1 MLETG
6 DLYDPSQPN
15 EMQLYQDG
23 RAIASSNEAR
33 IKDSRVLQIQGCC
46 FDRVKEVGLNF
57 AINNRND
64 IISGTSWELLKR
76 RVSPAESNTL
86 WRGLV
91 MDVYSRDNGMPD
103 RIGDSEEAQ
112 ANFTSDI
119 EETLASTAPMRLLDR
134 LRYSLRDKT
143 FCKTTNGG
151 FTWVHG
157 DPKVGDYI
165 FFARRATFRL

>member
-1 MLETG
+1 
-6 DLYDPSQPN
+6 
-15 EMQLYQDG
+15 
-23 RAIASSNEAR
+23 
-33 IKDSRVLQIQGCC
+33 
-46 FDRVKEVGLNF
+46 
-57 AINNRND
+57 
-64 IISGTSWELLKR
+64 
-76 RVSPAESNTL
+76 VSPAESNTL
-86 WRGLV
+86 WRDLV

-103 RIGDSEEAQ
+103 RIRDSGEAQ

-143 FCKTTNGG
+143 FCKTTNCG

-165 FFARRATFRL
+165 FFARRATFPLIIQPIKGDKRYRSIKKAFYVRRFYRCLCTWQNGR